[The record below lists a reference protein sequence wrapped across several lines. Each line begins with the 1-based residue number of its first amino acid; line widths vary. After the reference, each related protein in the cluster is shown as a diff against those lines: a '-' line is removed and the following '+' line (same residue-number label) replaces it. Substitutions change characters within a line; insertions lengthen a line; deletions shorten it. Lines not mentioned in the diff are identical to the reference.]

1 MLPLAH
7 VGHYAI
13 WILYAVP
20 VLVVSAAIL
29 KSFISQRQAVGAPP
43 AGGDDREDSPD
54 RESPRSE
61 TGPAGHG
68 ARGRS
73 AS

>member
-1 MLPLAH
+1 VLPLAH

-13 WILYAVP
+13 WLLYAVP
-20 VLVVSAAIL
+20 VLIVSAAIVR
-29 KSFISQRQAVGAPP
+29 SYISQREAIDAPP

-61 TGPAGHG
+61 TGPAGRG
-68 ARGRS
+68 AD
-73 AS
+73 

>member
-7 VGHYAI
+7 VVHQFI
-13 WILYAVP
+13 WVLYAVP
-20 VLVVSAAIL
+20 VLIVAAAIV
-29 KSFISQRQAVGAPP
+29 KSYRSQRHPANVPP
-43 AGGDDREDSPD
+43 AGGDDREDSPA

-61 TGPAGHG
+61 TGPAG
-68 ARGRS
+68 RS

>member
-1 MLPLAH
+1 MLLYAH
-7 VGHYAI
+7 VGHQLI
-13 WILYAVP
+13 WLLYAVP
-20 VLVVSAAIL
+20 VLIVSGAIV
-29 KSFISQRQAVGAPP
+29 KSFISQRQAIDAPP

-61 TGPAGHG
+61 TGPAG
-68 ARGRS
+68 RS

>member
-7 VGHYAI
+7 VVHQFI
-13 WILYAVP
+13 WFLYAVP
-20 VLVVSAAIL
+20 VLIVAAAIV
-29 KSFISQRQAVGAPP
+29 KSYVSQRQAIDAPP

-61 TGPAGHG
+61 TGPAG
-68 ARGRS
+68 RSSPGRN
-73 AS
+73 